1 MTEKVIIVAPCKGIG
16 IPESIFACLIRV
28 WEIFFVESQ
37 ILALESGIQLKE
49 SGSHYRLESKIH
61 VPLTKNPGFGFQYLE
76 SKTVLAFLT
85 WGEGIFE
92 FNVNKCLTALKLSQ
106 CSMTQLYTDSA

>member
-1 MTEKVIIVAPCKGIG
+1 M
-16 IPESIFACLIRV
+16 
-28 WEIFFVESQ
+28 ESQ

-61 VPLTKNPGFGFQYLE
+61 VPLTESRIRIPVPG

-92 FNVNKCLTALKLSQ
+92 FNVNKCLTVLKLLQ
-106 CSMTQLYTDSA
+106 CSMTQLFASD